1 MVDMS
6 NTPEAPNTQDIEA
19 LRNQLAV
26 SNQQLIEAAKQ
37 LEACNTIIL
46 KLEELLKEAY
56 KVNSSEI
63 PNSSKGNK

>member
-1 MVDMS
+1 MS
-6 NTPEAPNTQDIEA
+6 NTLEAPNTQDIEA

>member
-1 MVDMS
+1 MS